1 MNSLIKEDIEIVELF
16 LQKDENAISETA
28 KKYAKFIFSICN
40 GILHQRQ
47 DTEECVNTVYQK
59 LWESVPK
66 SKPNDLKSYIA
77 TVARR
82 AAIDCYRTRNRTKR
96 NVFLVSLDDYADLLV
111 DDRSVEGE
119 INPDDLAYFL
129 NVFLSGLQEK
139 ERVCFVKRYYF
150 NSSVKE
156 IEKQTHIPRSS
167 VYMILEKVKKE
178 LKEDLMKE
186 GYL

>member
-1 MNSLIKEDIEIVELF
+1 MRILYHTSLF
-16 LQKDENAISETA
+16 
-28 KKYAKFIFSICN
+28 YASFSCN
-40 GILHQRQ
+40 K
-47 DTEECVNTVYQK
+47 V
-59 LWESVPK
+59 
-66 SKPNDLKSYIA
+66 
-77 TVARR
+77 
-82 AAIDCYRTRNRTKR
+82 
-96 NVFLVSLDDYADLLV
+96 
-111 DDRSVEGE
+111 
-119 INPDDLAYFL
+119 LAYFL
-129 NVFLSGLQEK
+129 NGFLSGLQEK

>member
-1 MNSLIKEDIEIVELF
+1 M
-16 LQKDENAISETA
+16 QKDENAISETA

-129 NVFLSGLQEK
+129 NGFLSGLQEK
-139 ERVCFVKRYYF
+139 
-150 NSSVKE
+150 
-156 IEKQTHIPRSS
+156 EKQTHIPRSS